1 MSKTPIINAQL
12 DAQNEIL
19 SRIADKLG
27 AYESPA
33 TWAAIQAKVRAGTIG
48 QYVRPGDQMAVE
60 AAETLSVSVSGTGVT
75 AATVNKDTFLAIAG
89 THHRDYEFTY
99 DGAMWHYLGETV
111 TLSDYGITPTG
122 TPAEGDV
129 IDVHRTATT
138 YNYDVEGID
147 EECPAKPGLTHALS
161 LIMHPV
167 LSQLNF
173 DPPSFLYAVT
183 AAKWPSGMPAGTYTI
198 TLNHGAYNGGTAQD
212 GTYAF
217 TTTQTIPVGGG
228 IRHSAIGAYQS
239 GSYTKTQITNGT
251 FTTYDSDK
259 TTTIETGL
267 ATTESDTGTSL
278 GTTTACDPQYKSD
291 ADYLNFTQRNAYGSN
306 RWSTSWLRQW
316 LNSDEASFTWTPATI
331 WSRPGS
337 GVTEGFLHTLDP
349 ELRAVLGK
357 IRKRYA
363 LSIADGYGYEDV
375 EDFVTLDTMLDVGFG
390 ANNSISEGPVRGG
403 EVTRTTAMSLWQ
415 GATNAD
421 RIKYQ
426 GTTARLWW
434 LGSAYPSYAYSE
446 RVVST
451 SGALVDNGAYGS
463 NGVVPRL
470 QII

>member
-33 TWAAIQAKVRAGTIG
+33 TWAAIQAKVRAGAIG
-48 QYVRPGDQMAVE
+48 QYVQPGDQMAVE

-75 AATVNKDTFLAIAG
+75 AATVNKDTFLAAAG
-89 THHRDYEFTY
+89 THHRDYAFTF
-99 DGAMWHYLGETV
+99 DGALWNYLGEPV

-167 LSQLNF
+167 LSLMQF
-173 DPPSFLYAVT
+173 DPPQFLYAVT
-183 AAKWPSGMPAGTYTI
+183 AAQWPNGMPAGTYTI

-212 GTYAF
+212 GTFAF
-217 TTTQTIPVGGG
+217 TITQAIPVGGG
-228 IRHSAIGAYQS
+228 IRHSAIGGYQS
-239 GSYTKTQITNGT
+239 GSYTKDQILAGT
-251 FTTYDSDK
+251 FTTYGADK

-267 ATTESDTGTSL
+267 ATTESDTGTGL
-278 GTTTACDPQYKSD
+278 GTTTACDPQYRSG
-291 ADYLNFTQRNAYGSN
+291 DYINFSQRQAYGSG

-316 LNSDEASFTWTPATI
+316 LNSDAASFSWTPATI
-331 WSRPGS
+331 WSRPSS

-357 IRKRYA
+357 IKKRYA
-363 LSIADGYGYEDV
+363 LSIADGYGYEDI
-375 EDFVTLDTMLDVGFG
+375 EDTVTLATMLDVGFG
-390 ANNSISEGPVRGG
+390 ANNSIAEGPVSGG
-403 EVTRTTAMSLWQ
+403 EVKRTTAMSLWQ

-426 GTTARLWW
+426 GATARGWW
-434 LGSAYPSYAYSE
+434 LGSTFPSYAYDE
-446 RVVST
+446 RFVST
-451 SGALVDNGAYGS
+451 SGALNYGNAYS
-463 NGVVPRL
+463 SVGVVPRL